1 MAGGIEFGSLT
12 DLFTSKALAA
22 DGDALLTE
30 HRGHPGFGDA
40 AASTDLLRRVSG
52 LVFLPWAL
60 RSMVAARLDS
70 TASLKISVNEAVDG
84 VAPATTRAA
93 MASAQRDGSC
103 AASVQGGALGWW
115 RAGGA

>member
-1 MAGGIEFGSLT
+1 VAGGIEFGSLT

-52 LVFLPWAL
+52 LVFLHDVGDIIGGQEAL
-60 RSMVAARLDS
+60 RA
-70 TASLKISVNEAVDG
+70 
-84 VAPATTRAA
+84 
-93 MASAQRDGSC
+93 
-103 AASVQGGALGWW
+103 GW
-115 RAGGA
+115 